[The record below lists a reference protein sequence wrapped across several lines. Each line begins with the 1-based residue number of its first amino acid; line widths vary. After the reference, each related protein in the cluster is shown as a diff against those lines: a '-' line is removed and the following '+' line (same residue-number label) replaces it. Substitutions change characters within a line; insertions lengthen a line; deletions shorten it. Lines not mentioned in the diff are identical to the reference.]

1 MKGSLCMHA
10 SVPATHPHR
19 TPCLRV
25 PRCTPSSGAAT
36 QRAGTPAFGSDRRAS
51 PRQHARFGVRC
62 SAVEESSDNTSEDEP
77 PAPEGENEAPR
88 KRRTRKADST
98 DPIATFM
105 TRRFGLA
112 GGLAWL
118 GVLTFGVV
126 SEQLKT
132 RNEVAR
138 EESGTQAVDA
148 KEVVTPSGLRYTD
161 LVRGGGET
169 APQRG
174 YLLAA
179 NVRVVLG
186 EEAQGPVLFDTEDT
200 GRPLAF
206 FFGCEGGRWTWCDV
220 VLTRHPFAS
229 VPGRF
234 RARYAL
240 ASKRPYPA

>member
-1 MKGSLCMHA
+1 MKGSLCLQASARAMHLQ
-10 SVPATHPHR
+10 R
-19 TPCLRV
+19 TPCR
-25 PRCTPSSGAAT
+25 RAPSSAVT
-36 QRAGTPAFGSDRRAS
+36 QRVGAPVFGSTQRPA
-51 PRQHARFGVRC
+51 HARFGVRC
-62 SAVEESSDNTSEDEP
+62 SAVEDDASDEQPPVPESAT
-77 PAPEGENEAPR
+77 EAPR

-98 DPIATFM
+98 DPISTFL

-148 KEVVTPSGLRYTD
+148 KEVVTPTGLRYTD

-186 EEAQGPVLFDTEDT
+186 EDATGPVLFDTEES

-206 FFGCEGGRWTWCDV
+206 FFGCGDHIEKGSET
-220 VLTRHPFAS
+220 
-229 VPGRF
+229 
-234 RARYAL
+234 AL
-240 ASKRPYPA
+240 R

>member
-1 MKGSLCMHA
+1 MNASPCALHA
-10 SVPATHPHR
+10 SLPAAHQHR
-19 TPCLRV
+19 RV
-25 PRCTPSSGAAT
+25 ARLPRCTPSGAAT
-36 QRAGTPAFGSDRRAS
+36 QRAGAHVFGSERRTA

-62 SAVEESSDNTSEDEP
+62 SAVEDASDDKP
-77 PAPEGENEAPR
+77 PVPEGENEPPR

-174 YLLAA
+174 FLLAA

-186 EEAQGPVLFDTEDT
+186 EDAQGPVLFDTEDS

-206 FFGCEGGRWTWCDV
+206 FFGCA
-220 VLTRHPFAS
+220 TRRRR
-229 VPGRF
+229 GL
-234 RARYAL
+234 AL
-240 ASKRPYPA
+240 R

>member
-1 MKGSLCMHA
+1 MP
-10 SVPATHPHR
+10 V
-19 TPCLRV
+19 
-25 PRCTPSSGAAT
+25 
-36 QRAGTPAFGSDRRAS
+36 FGNDRRA
-51 PRQHARFGVRC
+51 ALVRFGVRC
-62 SAVEESSDNTSEDEP
+62 SAVEDDTSDNKQPALEDET
-77 PAPEGENEAPR
+77 EAPR

-98 DPIATFM
+98 DPVATFL

-118 GVLTFGVV
+118 GILTFGVV

-186 EEAQGPVLFDTEDT
+186 EDASGTVLFDTEDS

-206 FFGCEGGRWTWCDV
+206 FFGCGI
-220 VLTRHPFAS
+220 
-229 VPGRF
+229 
-234 RARYAL
+234 
-240 ASKRPYPA
+240 